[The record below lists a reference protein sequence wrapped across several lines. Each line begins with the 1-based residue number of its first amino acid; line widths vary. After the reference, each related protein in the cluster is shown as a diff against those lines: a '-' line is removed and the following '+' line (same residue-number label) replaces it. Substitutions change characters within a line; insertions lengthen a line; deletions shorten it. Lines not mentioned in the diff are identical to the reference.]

1 MLTFMNA
8 AIHGDRLWRCPAMT
22 LARSILSALIG
33 FALLAMP
40 TTAAARDHQGFKVA
54 YQEFESR
61 DYPAYVCDQDGDD
74 CGSIPWY
81 GSDEDE
87 DEDECEHDTFAQR
100 SRFAP
105 QYLNASVEG
114 YYNG

>member
-1 MLTFMNA
+1 
-8 AIHGDRLWRCPAMT
+8 MT
-22 LARSILSALIG
+22 RARTILSAFIG

-40 TTAAARDHQGFKVA
+40 VTAAARDHQRFKHA
-54 YQEFESR
+54 YQEFDSS
-61 DYPAYVCDQDGDD
+61 DYPAFVCDEDGDD
-74 CGSIPWY
+74 CRPVPWF

-87 DEDECEHDTFAQR
+87 DEDRCEHDTFGDR

-105 QYLNASVEG
+105 EYLNASVAG